1 MRRRLEL
8 VSLCPEFGGARLSGA
23 RPGYGDTKQSLEL
36 PCWVQEGLASK
47 ASAEV
52 ALSDVHMGQG
62 RKGRGFGGEE
72 NVEFRSIWIGEGGWM
87 RGGTL
92 GYLGGGQDF

>member
-23 RPGYGDTKQSLEL
+23 RPGYGDTEQSLEL

-62 RKGRGFGGEE
+62 RKGPGEKRM
-72 NVEFRSIWIGEGGWM
+72 VEFRSIWIGVGGWM
-87 RGGTL
+87 RGGTV